1 VSKCRFRVSREL
13 ARNLFRLETF
23 VPPGAFIK
31 KRSSMHYDRCRRDRR
46 GTGTQE
52 LAIKRNDV
60 RFLER
65 RFRGERRLPEKFNA
79 PRALEKRGVLRHRN
93 SIRLAASKFNGPRR
107 CNFVLER
114 CHDASGAGR
123 VRCRKGTARTLRALL
138 CPKGQQKYPEKK
150 WKEKKKQ
157 TFPYNKRTFPREF
170 FSRKRHVF
178 VR

>member
-1 VSKCRFRVSREL
+1 MT
-13 ARNLFRLETF
+13 A
-23 VPPGAFIK
+23 
-31 KRSSMHYDRCRRDRR
+31 RRDRR

-107 CNFVLER
+107 CNFALER
-114 CHDASGAGR
+114 CHGASGAGR

-138 CPKGQQKYPEKK
+138 CPKGQQKYPEKER
-150 WKEKKKQ
+150 KEKKKER
-157 TFPYNKRTFPREF
+157 RTFPCTYNEHHERFHANSFREDVT
-170 FSRKRHVF
+170 STYHEVILVQVQLIILKVQIKNSLQK
-178 VR
+178 

>member
-1 VSKCRFRVSREL
+1 MT
-13 ARNLFRLETF
+13 A
-23 VPPGAFIK
+23 
-31 KRSSMHYDRCRRDRR
+31 RRDRR

-107 CNFVLER
+107 CNFALER
-114 CHDASGAGR
+114 CHGASGAGR

-138 CPKGQQKYPEKK
+138 CPKGQQKYPEKER
-150 WKEKKKQ
+150 KEKKRETNIPVHVQ
-157 TFPYNKRTFPREF
+157 WAPWTFPREF
-170 FSRKRHVF
+170 FSRRRHKYLSWSYISTSSINYIKGAD
-178 VR
+178 